1 MNGALFDLSWE
12 RLRIFGDGPI
22 AQVTLNRSDAVN
34 WINFD
39 CKTNHYS
46 TILIDRDQPI
56 LTLKTHGFPEGEK
69 SFFEKLKAQFKGD

>member
-22 AQVTLNRSDAVN
+22 AQVTLNRPEAYNALNSDV
-34 WINFD
+34 I
-39 CKTNHYS
+39 TNHYATS
-46 TILIDRDQPI
+46 LIDRDQSL
-56 LTLKTHGFPEGEK
+56 LTLKTQGFPEGEK

>member
-22 AQVTLNRSDAVN
+22 AQVTLNRAEACNALNSDV
-34 WINFD
+34 I
-39 CKTNHYS
+39 TNHYATS
-46 TILIDRDQPI
+46 LIDRDQSL
-56 LTLKTHGFPEGEK
+56 LTLKTQGCPEAVK